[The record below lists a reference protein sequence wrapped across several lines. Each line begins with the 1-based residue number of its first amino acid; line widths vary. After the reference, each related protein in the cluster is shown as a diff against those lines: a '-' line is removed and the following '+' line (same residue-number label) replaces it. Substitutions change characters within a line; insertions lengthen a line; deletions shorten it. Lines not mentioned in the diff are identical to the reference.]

1 MLASL
6 ASQAA
11 TSGGLANGVIAF
23 TIAATTLI
31 LMLTSTAM
39 LLATA
44 SERRLADIRNQGV
57 HVKRVAG
64 VLLIT
69 IGLWFTYLAIANPT
83 YLLP

>member
-11 TSGGLANGVIAF
+11 TSGGLANGVIALA
-23 TIAATTLI
+23 IAATTLV

-44 SERRLADIRNQGV
+44 SERRLAAIRTQGA

-69 IGLWFTYLAIANPT
+69 IGLWFAYLALANPT

>member
-11 TSGGLANGVIAF
+11 TSGGLTNGIIAF
-23 TIAATTLI
+23 AIAATTLV
-31 LMLTSTAM
+31 LVLTTTAI

-44 SERRLADIRNQGV
+44 SERRLADIRRQGA
-57 HVKRVAG
+57 HVKQVAG
-64 VLLIT
+64 ALLMA
-69 IGLWFTYLAIANPT
+69 IGLWFAYLALANPI

>member
-23 TIAATTLI
+23 AIAATTLV
-31 LMLTSTAM
+31 LMLTGTAII
-39 LLATA
+39 LVTA
-44 SERRLADIRNQGV
+44 SEGRLADVRTHGPQ
-57 HVKRVAG
+57 VKRVAG
-64 VLLIT
+64 LILIT
-69 IGLWFTYLAIANPT
+69 IGLWFAYLAAANPT